1 MIMYHY
7 GFRVPL
13 PHTLKRFPCVII
25 VLWHVN
31 QRMVNENFVQYTK
44 GQEIRNKVK
53 QITVNVFIILK
64 VIILRGSDAQKGY
77 WSATNCTSKL

>member
-7 GFRVPL
+7 GLRVTL
-13 PHTLKRFPCVII
+13 PHTKRFPCVII

-31 QRMVNENFVQYTK
+31 QRMVNEDFVQHTK
-44 GQEIRNKVK
+44 GQEIRNKVQ

-77 WSATNCTSKL
+77 WSAMNCTCQL